1 MFWVRS
7 SLLWS
12 VGAWISLSI
21 TSCSPTHSISTPNE
35 TDQIQALLQQLG
47 TPAVAV
53 TVMDSSSTLTSG
65 VAGVR
70 IWNEA
75 AAVTVSDLWHLG
87 SNTKAMTAALA
98 AILVE
103 RGHLSWDTALA
114 DVLPNLPGVLPVY
127 QTATLEQFL
136 SHRAGVI
143 PLTEFSALPRFSGDI
158 HQQRLAF
165 VSWALSQPPA
175 APPGTQTL
183 YSNAGY
189 VVAAAML
196 ESVLNETWEQALTA
210 EILTPLGISGKYG
223 WPGASDPNQPWG
235 HTWHNNMWVPNDPNS
250 ADNLFPEVL
259 NPAGNL
265 SMSLGDDAK
274 WALLNLRGLQGVN
287 SPILSAASIQKLH
300 TAIGVPPG
308 QPGYALGWG
317 LAVINGHLVSYHLGS
332 AGTFDAEIAIDATAD
347 RAIVIMANG
356 DNSGGNYTPNS
367 TLQIMDNFTI
377 QLLTR

>member
-1 MFWVRS
+1 MSVRS
-7 SLLWS
+7 RSLFSLT
-12 VGAWISLSI
+12 AWISFSI
-21 TSCSPTHSISTPNE
+21 ASCSPPHRVATSNE
-35 TDQIQALLQQLG
+35 TDQVQAVLRQLG
-47 TPAVAV
+47 TPAVAA
-53 TVMDSSSTLTSG
+53 TIMDSGSTSASG

-70 IWNEA
+70 IWNKA
-75 AAVTVSDLWHLG
+75 SAVTISDLWHLG

-103 RGHLSWDTALA
+103 RGQLSFNTTLA
-114 DVLPNLPGVLPVY
+114 DVLPNQPGVLPVY
-127 QTATLEQFL
+127 ETATLEQFL

-143 PLTEFSALPRFSGDI
+143 PLTQFSALPGFSGDI

-196 ESVLNETWEQALTA
+196 ETVLNETWEQALTA
-210 EILTPLGISGKYG
+210 EVLTPLAIQGKFG
-223 WPGASDPNQPWG
+223 WPAAGDSNQPWG
-235 HTWHNNMWVPNDPNS
+235 HTWHNSRWVPNDPNS
-250 ADNLFPEVL
+250 ADNLFPPVL

-300 TAIGVPPG
+300 SAVGVPPG
-308 QPGYALGWG
+308 QAGYALGWG
-317 LAVINGHLVSYHLGS
+317 VAVINGHLVSYHLGS
-332 AGTFDAEIAIDATAD
+332 AGTFDAEIAIDATGN

-367 TLQIMDNFTI
+367 TLETMDNLTI